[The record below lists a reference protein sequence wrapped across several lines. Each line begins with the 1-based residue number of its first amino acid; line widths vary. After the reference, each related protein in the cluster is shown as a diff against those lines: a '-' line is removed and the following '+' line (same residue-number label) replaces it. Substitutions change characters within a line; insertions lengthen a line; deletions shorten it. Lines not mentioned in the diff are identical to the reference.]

1 MTQTHSR
8 TRRPARPSVPDSAR
22 RLDVYR
28 VTLELIGACQPY
40 QGPLSRF
47 NRRLGAQLTEALSST
62 LQNLADG
69 TRRVGKDR
77 AHLLT
82 VSLGSCDEVRSLLE
96 AAVAFGVLG
105 AAEQQRLDALAD
117 RVCAMT
123 YRLIQ
128 RCR

>member
-1 MTQTHSR
+1 
-8 TRRPARPSVPDSAR
+8 
-22 RLDVYR
+22 
-28 VTLELIGACQPY
+28 
-40 QGPLSRF
+40 
-47 NRRLGAQLTEALSST
+47 
-62 LQNLADG
+62 
-69 TRRVGKDR
+69 
-77 AHLLT
+77 

-96 AAVAFGVLG
+96 AAEAFGVLG